1 MEKEITMKKWLL
13 IVLLGLM
20 VFPPHLQAGDYVI
33 GEGDILDIYVWGVK
47 ELNVSVKVRPDGK
60 ITIPGVGD
68 VKASGFTP
76 PGLQKSLSEKLRELV
91 KNPNVTVSVKEITN
105 SKVYIFGGGVKS
117 AAYDLNR
124 STTLL
129 QLLCNIGDIRNADL
143 RRAYVRRNGVM
154 IKAGFHK
161 LFIGGDTSEDMAIE
175 SNDSIYIPSLADKS
189 IYVLGA
195 VNTPRFID
203 FREGITVMQAILEAG
218 GFSKFAKQ
226 NDTTILRKEGD
237 KDVIIQVKA
246 KDILNDGD
254 LSQNLKLKPNDY
266 VIVKEGMF

>member
-1 MEKEITMKKWLL
+1 MRRWLL
-13 IVLLGLM
+13 MVLIGVMACPALS
-20 VFPPHLQAGDYVI
+20 QAGDYVI
-33 GEGDILDIYVWGVK
+33 GEGDVLDIFVWGVK

-76 PGLQKSLSEKLRELV
+76 PGLQKSLSGKLKELV
-91 KNPNVTVSVKEITN
+91 KNPNVTVAVREITN

-129 QLLCNIGDIRNADL
+129 QLLCNLDNVQNADL
-143 RRAYVRRNGVM
+143 KRAYVLRNGRMV
-154 IKAGFHK
+154 KGGFHK
-161 LFIGGDTSEDMAIE
+161 LFIGGDTKEDMAIE
-175 SNDSIYIPSLADKS
+175 SNDSIYIPALAATDKS

-195 VNTPRFID
+195 VNNPRFIEYRD
-203 FREGITVMQAILEAG
+203 GMTVMQAILEAG
-218 GFSKFAKQ
+218 GFNKFAKQ
-226 NDTTILRKEGD
+226 NDTAIMRTDGGKE
-237 KDVIIQVKA
+237 VIIQVKA

-254 LSQNLKLKPNDY
+254 LSQNLRLKPNDY

>member
-1 MEKEITMKKWLL
+1 MKKWLL
-13 IVLLGLM
+13 IVLFAIIMSPALSD
-20 VFPPHLQAGDYVI
+20 AGDYVI
-33 GEGDILDIYVWGVK
+33 GEGDVLDIFVWGVK

-60 ITIPGVGD
+60 ITIPGIGD

-76 PGLQKSLSEKLRELV
+76 PGLQKSLGEKLRVLV
-91 KNPNVTVSVKEITN
+91 KNPNVTVTVKEITN

-129 QLLCNIGDIRNADL
+129 QLLCNIGDVKSADL
-143 RRAYVRRNGVM
+143 RRAYVLRNGVM
-154 IKAGFHK
+154 IKAGFYK

-175 SNDSIYIPSLADKS
+175 SNDSIYIPLLADKS

-195 VNTPRFID
+195 VNTPKFIEYRD
-203 FREGITVMQAILEAG
+203 GITVMQAVLEAG

-226 NDTTILRKEGD
+226 NDTTIFRKEGD
-237 KDVIIQVKA
+237 KEVIIQVKA

-254 LSQNLKLKPNDY
+254 LSQNVKLKPNDY
-266 VIVKEGMF
+266 VMVRESIF

>member
-1 MEKEITMKKWLL
+1 MKKWFL
-13 IVLLGLM
+13 IAFLGLI
-20 VFPPHLQAGDYVI
+20 VFPPLSQAGDYVI
-33 GEGDILDIYVWGVK
+33 GEGDVLDVFVWGVK

-76 PGLQKSLSEKLRELV
+76 PGLQKSLGEQIKMLV
-91 KNPNVTVSVKEITN
+91 KNPNVTVTVREITN

-129 QLLCNIGDIRNADL
+129 QLLCNIGDIMSADL
-143 RRAYVRRNGVM
+143 KRAYVLRNGKM
-154 IKAGFHK
+154 IKAGFYK
-161 LFIGGDTSEDMAIE
+161 LFINGDTSEDIVIE
-175 SNDSIYIPSLADKS
+175 SNDSIYIPLLTDKS

-195 VNTPRFID
+195 VNTPKFIEYRD
-203 FREGITVMQAILEAG
+203 GMTVMQAVLEAG

-226 NDTTILRKEGD
+226 NDTIILRKEGG
-237 KDVIIQVKA
+237 KEIIIRVKA

-266 VIVKEGMF
+266 VMVKEGLF